1 MGRQA
6 GHHRHLDVEYDDLD
20 VVASERRQGRLAV
33 AHRSRHLDRRILLQ
47 RARQQ
52 AADDRRVIDH
62 HDAVRISS
70 VSAGAAG
77 GGLRFRHQMRPTW
90 TNFDSMMSL
99 SKGFIMYSL
108 APASIAVLMCSMSD
122 RKSTRLNSSH

>member
-1 MGRQA
+1 M
-6 GHHRHLDVEYDDLD
+6 HRL
-20 VVASERRQGRLAV
+20 QGRLAV

-90 TNFDSMMSL
+90 TNLDSMMSL
-99 SKGFIMYSL
+99 SKGFIRSEERR
-108 APASIAVLMCSMSD
+108 VGKECV
-122 RKSTRLNSSH
+122 STCRARWSPYM

>member
-1 MGRQA
+1 M
-6 GHHRHLDVEYDDLD
+6 HRL
-20 VVASERRQGRLAV
+20 QGRLAV

-90 TNFDSMMSL
+90 TNFEQMMSL
-99 SKGFIMYSL
+99 SKGFIMSSL
-108 APASIAVLMCSMSD
+108 APDSIAVLMCSMSFSVVQKTTIG
-122 RKSTRLNSSH
+122 RSEEHTSEIQPLMRISYAVF